1 MPGVAPDPR
10 AGRAPYSGHD
20 LTCNLIYRSM
30 DGPCKLILEKFA
42 GSIYALRMDT
52 CIPAS
57 SMIFLRRCVLAIALV
72 AGAISAAENDFQ
84 WHVVLAA
91 VGNEQNVFDNFIS
104 DFGAALKD
112 SPDVASITE
121 LHASFD
127 DRWQASG
134 LQNLERTLTALQPQ
148 DNQGCLVYLTGH
160 GAPQGL
166 ALSSDTPTYFVRASR
181 MESML
186 DSCAGRKTVLVVSAC
201 FSGQYVRRGITRDE
215 RIVMT
220 ASAEDL
226 TSFGCSNNNRY
237 TFFDQCFMDAWPLNK
252 QWGALAEDV
261 RRCVRETERRG
272 NFPASRPQFFFG
284 PGLESLAMP
293 MKAASAPK

>member
-1 MPGVAPDPR
+1 M
-10 AGRAPYSGHD
+10 
-20 LTCNLIYRSM
+20 L
-30 DGPCKLILEKFA
+30 
-42 GSIYALRMDT
+42 
-52 CIPAS
+52 
-57 SMIFLRRCVLAIALV
+57 LACTVWA
-72 AGAISAAENDFQ
+72 ATANAAEDDFQ

-104 DFGAALKD
+104 DFGATLKN

-121 LHASFD
+121 LHASVD
-127 DRWQASG
+127 ERWQASG
-134 LQNLERTLTALQPQ
+134 LQSLERTLTSLQPQ
-148 DNQGCLVYLTGH
+148 ANQGCLIYLTGH

-166 ALSSDTPTYFVRASR
+166 ALSADTPTYFVRASR

-186 DSCAGRKTVLVVSAC
+186 NSCAGRKTVLVVSAC
-201 FSGQYVRRGITRDE
+201 FSGQYVQRGVTREE

-252 QWGALAEDV
+252 QWGPLADEV

-284 PGLESLAMP
+284 PGLENLALP
-293 MKAASAPK
+293 VKSDVVPG